1 MKKLFLGAAVF
12 AAALVLFVKAQS
24 VNRTVE
30 GFFGLASVESFA
42 DNESGGGGLDC
53 RWSKQDC
60 PSNPKEDRE
69 VCIDRG
75 SGRPCHVCGDVTR
88 DC

>member
-42 DNESGGGGLDC
+42 DNESGGGFEC
-53 RWSKQDC
+53 RWLAGRCSDGTY
-60 PSNPKEDRE
+60 RE
-69 VCIDRG
+69 ECLSDG
-75 SGRPCHVCGDVTR
+75 DGNTCTCGDVSR
-88 DC
+88 KCH

>member
-1 MKKLFLGAAVF
+1 MKKLLLGAAVF

-24 VNRTVE
+24 VNRTVK

-42 DNESGGGGLDC
+42 DNESGGGFNCYWHSETCTSGYG
-53 RWSKQDC
+53 S
-60 PSNPKEDRE
+60 RE
-69 VCIDRG
+69 VCIKG
-75 SGRPCHVCGDVTR
+75 GNGNSCTCGDVTR